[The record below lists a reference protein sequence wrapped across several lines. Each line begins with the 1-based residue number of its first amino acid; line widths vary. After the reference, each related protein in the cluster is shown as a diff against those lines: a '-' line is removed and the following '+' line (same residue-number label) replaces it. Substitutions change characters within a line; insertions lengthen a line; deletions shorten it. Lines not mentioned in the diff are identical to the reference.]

1 MSFITSGIAMFSST
15 IPSPV
20 TGFIANS
27 PTETTVYLVWKRSY
41 AATLYSI
48 ESSPPTTIQTTSDTF
63 ITFTEMSPETEYT
76 FTITPSNANGNGP
89 PTMLTLP
96 PFPGYASVVYN
107 TPLSVTKTTIELEWF
122 PLGEYT
128 PAYATSYKVYC
139 LDPVT
144 FDILYVQTA
153 SLTTPYT
160 FIGLQTNYGYYFQLS
175 SVNARGEQLFPSSPS
190 TTMYTTPTLT
200 GFSAGNPTETTVDLT
215 WDIPIN
221 NVGYYNFLCIITSNP
236 ATTEQSYSYPPPY
249 TFTGLT
255 PDTEY
260 TFTITPKVGP
270 PEVTG
275 DPVTSDSIST
285 LP

>member
-1 MSFITSGIAMFSST
+1 MSFITSGVAVFSST

-96 PFPGYASVVYN
+96 PFPDYASPVFS

-144 FDILYVQTA
+144 FDILYVQSC
-153 SLTTPYT
+153 SLTPPYT
-160 FIGLQTNYGYYFQLS
+160 FTGLQTNYVYYFQLS
-175 SVNARGEQLFPSSPS
+175 SVNARGEQLFPTASS
-190 TTMYTTPTLT
+190 TTMYTVPTVT
-200 GFSAGNPTETTVDLT
+200 GVAVSNPTATTVDIT
-215 WDIPIN
+215 WDAITTNLSPGDFN
-221 NVGYYNFLCIITSNP
+221 RVITSTP
-236 ATTEQSYSYPPPY
+236 ETTTQNSSGIPPY

-260 TFTITPKVGP
+260 TFTVTPQVAYNYLD
-270 PEVTG
+270 G
-275 DPVTSDSIST
+275 DPVTSDPIST
-285 LP
+285 LI